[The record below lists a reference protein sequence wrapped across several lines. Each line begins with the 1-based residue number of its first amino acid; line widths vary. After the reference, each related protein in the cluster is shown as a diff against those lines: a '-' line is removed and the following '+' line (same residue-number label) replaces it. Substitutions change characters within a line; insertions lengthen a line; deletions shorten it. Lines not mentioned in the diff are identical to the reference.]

1 MRRER
6 PTKTGRRLAPAP
18 GASDKAASLARN
30 GSQREPGAR
39 RQRERALGQ
48 GGAHGVAQGRLVGIV
63 ERGVEGAGGGTG
75 AAGERLP
82 VVVEV
87 GVVDARLERAAGDVL
102 QAGAA
107 EPLDEVALA
116 HAGERPLVGDARV
129 DLTRGAQS

>member
-1 MRRER
+1 MTDSTTPLTAWPRS
-6 PTKTGRRLAPAP
+6 RRLA
-18 GASDKAASLARN
+18 RH

-48 GGAHGVAQGRLVGIV
+48 GGAHGVAQGRFAGIV

-75 AAGERLP
+75 GAGERLP

-87 GVVDARLERAAGDVL
+87 GVLDARLERAAGDAL

-116 HAGERPLVGDARV
+116 H
-129 DLTRGAQS
+129 